1 MTPLVA
7 AIFALGA
14 AASAHA
20 VDVRVTFTNLAP
32 AGGVG
37 VAPLWV
43 GFHNG
48 SFDAFDV
55 GAGASV
61 GIEHSAEDGNAAGL
75 GAIFQATWPTGRSGT
90 LAGTPAFPGDV
101 RTALFQ
107 NVDLMQSGRYFSYAA
122 MVVVSNDFFLG
133 NDNPLA
139 VDLSTL
145 ALEGGHR
152 TLFVGTPGTVYDAG
166 TEINDFNHS
175 LANAAFGI
183 GGGQSGPNE
192 GADQHGVISAV
203 TANPYPFFLNQSQVP
218 AGYDWGPLDF
228 TQYAAVGRID
238 IEIAAVPE
246 PAPAAMLMAGLGV
259 VGLLSA
265 RRRLSRLSA

>member
-1 MTPLVA
+1 MRPHSLLAAVA
-7 AIFALGA
+7 ALGA
-14 AASAHA
+14 AFGAHA
-20 VDVRVTFTNLAP
+20 TDVRVTFTNLAP

-61 GIEHSAEDGNAAGL
+61 GIEHSAEDGNSSAL
-75 GAIFQATWPTGRSGT
+75 GSIFAATWPTGVAGT
-90 LAGTPAFPGDV
+90 LPAPPAFPSET
-101 RTALFQ
+101 RTTVFHG
-107 NVDLMQSGRYFSYAA
+107 VDLTGGGRYFSYAA
-122 MVVVSNDFFLG
+122 MVVVSSDFFLG

-145 ALEGGHR
+145 ALEGGKR
-152 TLFVGTPGTVYDAG
+152 SIFVGTPGTVYDAG
-166 TEINDFNHS
+166 TEVNDFGTS
-175 LANAAFGI
+175 LANAAFGL
-183 GGGQSGPNE
+183 GGGQTMPNQ
-192 GADQHGVISAV
+192 GADEHGVV
-203 TANPYPFFLNQSQVP
+203 TPVTHNPFPSFLSQQYVP
-218 AGYDWGPLDF
+218 AGYDWTPVDF

-246 PAPAAMLMAGLGV
+246 PGSFAMFAAGLAGLGC
-259 VGLLSA
+259 LA
-265 RRRLSRLSA
+265 QRRRRAR